1 MSRSY
6 LFFLSYSYWLGKLQA
21 NFNEMRH
28 KLCRWIS
35 RIKIGYWSRRYQTDG
50 RPDVSSRE
58 PRKNGRKLSQRWRG
72 RTRER
77 EASSYLP
84 LSKPE
89 ARKVAQRHGRRITA
103 EFRLSPQ
110 NRAGRKQSLCLFL
123 KIVAASVAKRV
134 SVALSSFYSSYSPY
148 HYYHYYYRYYYVFP
162 LCRELK
168 YASSLHR
175 DTPLFVHWI
184 IDNRN
189 GLLPLIRAP
198 GLYALYRE
206 QWILSLIRSTCC
218 PRKKVECRNED
229 EK

>member
-6 LFFLSYSYWLGKLQA
+6 LFFLTYSYWLGKLQA

-28 KLCRWIS
+28 KLYRWIW
-35 RIKIGYWSRRYQTDG
+35 RIKIGYWSKRYQIGG
-50 RPDVSSRE
+50 RPDVSSRQPWRNE
-58 PRKNGRKLSQRWRG
+58 RKLSRRWWG

-110 NRAGRKQSLCLFL
+110 NRAGRKQRLCLRLFL

-134 SVALSSFYSSYSPY
+134 PVALSSSYSSYSCY
-148 HYYHYYYRYYYVFP
+148 YYYHYYYHYYYVFP

-175 DTPLFVHWI
+175 DTLLFVHWI

-189 GLLPLIRAP
+189 GLLPLIHAP
-198 GLYALYRE
+198 GLYALYRV
-206 QWILSLIRSTCC
+206 QWILSLIRSTC
-218 PRKKVECRNED
+218 PRKKVGCQNE
-229 EK
+229 K